1 MGRAIVMRK
10 RVIDSTPE
18 GSKVPTATQLWLDLD
33 SMAVVEVTSEEKDF
47 PIESAL
53 LPGQQRGWRAA
64 EPGSQTIRLRFDRPQ
79 RLTRIQLS
87 FEEMQMTRTQ
97 EFVLRYS
104 SDGGGSFRDIVRQ
117 QWNFSAPDSLR
128 EVEDYTVDLSGVT
141 ALELTI
147 VPDTSGGPA
156 HATLLSLRLA

>member
-1 MGRAIVMRK
+1 MRK
-10 RVIDSTPE
+10 HVSESTPDR
-18 GSKVPTATQLWLDLD
+18 SQVQPADRRWLDLE
-33 SMAVVEVTSEEKDF
+33 SLAVVEVTSEEEEF

-53 LPGQQRGWRAA
+53 LPREQRGWRAA
-64 EPGSQTIRLRFDRPQ
+64 VPGSQTIRLRFDRPQ

-87 FEEMQMTRTQ
+87 FEETQMTRTQ

-117 QWNFSAPDSLR
+117 QWNFSPPNSMR
-128 EVEDYTVDLSGVT
+128 EVEHYTVDLSGVT
-141 ALELTI
+141 ALELVI

>member
-1 MGRAIVMRK
+1 MRK
-10 RVIDSTPE
+10 RIIASTQDSRQPKFE
-18 GSKVPTATQLWLDLD
+18 DQRWLDLE
-33 SMAVVEVTSEEKDF
+33 ALAAVEVTSEEKEF

-53 LPGQQRGWRAA
+53 LPGVQPGWRAA
-64 EPGSQTIRLRFDRPQ
+64 TPGSQTIRLRFDQPQ
-79 RLTRIQLS
+79 KLTRIQLR

-104 SDGGGSFRDIVRQ
+104 SDSEGAFRDVVRQ
-117 QWNFSAPDSLR
+117 QWNFSGPDSLR
-128 EVEDYTVDLSGVT
+128 EVEDYTVELPGVT

-156 HATLLSLRLA
+156 HASLLSLRLA